1 MAKEKVVKQTLP
13 IEEQSASSRTFLS
26 GIRLNS
32 RVILFVVIG
41 ILSLAA
47 MGGVF
52 FNAEQRLR
60 IALDSLTS
68 SYHIAN
74 LSFRVETAILALNSD
89 SQNFL
94 ISKKTI
100 YAENYSKRSSE
111 AAILLTNLQRLPAA
125 SDGQMML
132 KTLIE
137 SVTKHATYFQNTL
150 QIQSLIGTSKDKGL
164 LAKTAI
170 SGTKLQTQISAT
182 RNSKLVNEIN
192 ALRKSE
198 IKLQEPTSPEDAQNI
213 MRAVKNIR
221 QSLIASR
228 LSSSVK
234 RVINNRITPYASD
247 LEGLAQTRLGQ
258 IREIARMGEVNII
271 LGQNLKALVT
281 FTKTLSKTAR
291 KNFETKQTEIRNIV
305 AGGSAFIIVLFTL
318 VGTILMRSIVRPVK
332 YLAKAAMQLARG
344 DESVTIPAIENQD
357 ETGEVAIA
365 LTYFRENMIEANTLR
380 KELEYYLRDADQR
393 NEYQNQESLTVEE
406 TAEQTT
412 PEDDVTA
419 ELNVGTL
426 SDLPILNSDATPP
439 EPSQKL
445 RETEVLEDTPLDLRV
460 TQQNQDERD
469 GTLQSTP
476 ISEASQLVAQTSQSA
491 SSAARDAERC
501 DVMINGLSGA
511 LKKIKDIELLLESI
525 NDHMSLL
532 AVQTAITNETGSDDP
547 DEVISRPKSPSD
559 GNQRQNPNEFVTDN
573 LDTLQNG
580 TKRAIRAI
588 RQVGQTIQEVN
599 QVALEIAT
607 EASNDALDAATML
620 LHQSEHLRGMLDGL
634 LEKIKPSD
642 VTEPNSYKNALN

>member
-13 IEEQSASSRTFLS
+13 IEEQSAGSRTFLS

-332 YLAKAAMQLARG
+332 YLAKAAMQLAGG

-439 EPSQKL
+439 ETSQKL

-642 VTEPNSYKNALN
+642 VNEPNS

>member
-13 IEEQSASSRTFLS
+13 IEEQSAGSRTFLS

-100 YAENYSKRSSE
+100 YAENYSKRSSD
-111 AAILLTNLQRLPAA
+111 AAILLTNLRRLPAA

-137 SVTKHATYFQNTL
+137 SVTKHATHFQNTL
-150 QIQSLIGTSKDKGL
+150 QIQSLIGTGKDKGL
-164 LAKTAI
+164 VAKTAI

-281 FTKTLSKTAR
+281 FTRTLSKSAR

-393 NEYQNQESLTVEE
+393 NEYQNQESLTVEA

-476 ISEASQLVAQTSQSA
+476 ISEASQLVAQSSQSA

-547 DEVISRPKSPSD
+547 DEVITRPKSPSD

-599 QVALEIAT
+599 QVALEIAA

-634 LEKIKPSD
+634 LEKIKPGD
-642 VTEPNSYKNALN
+642 VNEPNS

>member
-111 AAILLTNLQRLPAA
+111 AAILLTNLRRLPAA

-132 KTLIE
+132 KILIE
-137 SVTKHATYFQNTL
+137 SVTKHATHFQNTL
-150 QIQSLIGTSKDKGL
+150 QIQSLIGTGKDKGL
-164 LAKTAI
+164 VAKTAI
-170 SGTKLQTQISAT
+170 SGTKLQSQISAT

-281 FTKTLSKTAR
+281 FTRTLSKSAR

-393 NEYQNQESLTVEE
+393 NEYQNQGSLTVEAS
-406 TAEQTT
+406 AEQTT

-476 ISEASQLVAQTSQSA
+476 ISEASQLVAQSSQSA

-599 QVALEIAT
+599 QVALEIAA

-642 VTEPNSYKNALN
+642 VNEPNS

>member
-13 IEEQSASSRTFLS
+13 IEEQSAGSRTFLS

-182 RNSKLVNEIN
+182 RNSKLINEIN

-332 YLAKAAMQLARG
+332 YLAKAAMQLAGG

-642 VTEPNSYKNALN
+642 VNEPNS

>member
-13 IEEQSASSRTFLS
+13 IEEQSADSRTFLS

-125 SDGQMML
+125 SNGQMML

-137 SVTKHATYFQNTL
+137 SVTKHATHFQNTL

-170 SGTKLQTQISAT
+170 SGSKLQTQISAT

-281 FTKTLSKTAR
+281 FTRTLSKSAR

-318 VGTILMRSIVRPVK
+318 VGTVLMRSIVRPVK

-393 NEYQNQESLTVEE
+393 NEYQNQEPLTVEA

-426 SDLPILNSDATPP
+426 SDLPILNSDDTPP
-439 EPSQKL
+439 EPSQRL

-476 ISEASQLVAQTSQSA
+476 ISEASQLVAQSSQSA
-491 SSAARDAERC
+491 SNAARDAERC

-547 DEVISRPKSPSD
+547 DEVITRPKSPSD

-599 QVALEIAT
+599 QVALEIAA

-620 LHQSEHLRGMLDGL
+620 LHQSENLRGMLDGL
-634 LEKIKPSD
+634 LEKIKPRD
-642 VTEPNSYKNALN
+642 VTEPNS

>member
-13 IEEQSASSRTFLS
+13 IEEQSAGSRTFLS

-111 AAILLTNLQRLPAA
+111 AAILLTNLRRLPAA

-137 SVTKHATYFQNTL
+137 SVTKHATHFQNTL
-150 QIQSLIGTSKDKGL
+150 QIQSLIGTGKDKGL
-164 LAKTAI
+164 VAKTAI

-281 FTKTLSKTAR
+281 FTRTLSKSAR

-393 NEYQNQESLTVEE
+393 NEYQNQESLTVEA

-547 DEVISRPKSPSD
+547 DEVITRPKSPSD
-559 GNQRQNPNEFVTDN
+559 ENQRQNPNEFVTDN

-599 QVALEIAT
+599 QVALEIAA

-642 VTEPNSYKNALN
+642 VTEPNS

>member
-13 IEEQSASSRTFLS
+13 IEEQSAGSRTFLS

-111 AAILLTNLQRLPAA
+111 AAILLTNLRRLPAA

-132 KTLIE
+132 KILVE
-137 SVTKHATYFQNTL
+137 SVTKHATHFQNTL
-150 QIQSLIGTSKDKGL
+150 QIQSLIGTGKDKGL
-164 LAKTAI
+164 VAKTAI

-182 RNSKLVNEIN
+182 RNRKLVNEIN

-234 RVINNRITPYASD
+234 SVINNRITPYASD

-258 IREIARMGEVNII
+258 IREIARMSEVNII

-281 FTKTLSKTAR
+281 FTRTLSKSAR

-393 NEYQNQESLTVEE
+393 NKYQNQESLTVEE

-547 DEVISRPKSPSD
+547 DEVITRPKSPSD

-599 QVALEIAT
+599 HVALEIAA

-620 LHQSEHLRGMLDGL
+620 LHQSENLRGMLDGL
-634 LEKIKPSD
+634 LEKIKPRD
-642 VTEPNSYKNALN
+642 VNEPNS

>member
-13 IEEQSASSRTFLS
+13 IEEQSAGSRTFLS

-52 FNAEQRLR
+52 FNAEQRFR

-68 SYHIAN
+68 SYHVAN

-182 RNSKLVNEIN
+182 RNSKLINEIN

-258 IREIARMGEVNII
+258 IREIARMGEVNLI

-642 VTEPNSYKNALN
+642 VNEPNS

>member
-13 IEEQSASSRTFLS
+13 IEEQSAGSRTFLS

-111 AAILLTNLQRLPAA
+111 AAILLTNLRRLPAA

-137 SVTKHATYFQNTL
+137 SVTKHATHFQNTL
-150 QIQSLIGTSKDKGL
+150 QIQSLIGTGKDKGL
-164 LAKTAI
+164 VAKTAI

-271 LGQNLKALVT
+271 LGQNLKALAT
-281 FTKTLSKTAR
+281 FTRTLSQSAR

-393 NEYQNQESLTVEE
+393 NEYQNQESLKVGA

-547 DEVISRPKSPSD
+547 DEVITRPKSPSD

-599 QVALEIAT
+599 QVALEIAA

-620 LHQSEHLRGMLDGL
+620 LHQSENLRGMLDGL
-634 LEKIKPSD
+634 LEKIKPRD
-642 VTEPNSYKNALN
+642 VNEPNS

>member
-13 IEEQSASSRTFLS
+13 IEEQSAGSRTFLS

-32 RVILFVVIG
+32 RVTLFVVIG

-52 FNAEQRLR
+52 FNAEQRFR

-132 KTLIE
+132 KILIE
-137 SVTKHATYFQNTL
+137 SVTKHATHFQNTL
-150 QIQSLIGTSKDKGL
+150 QIQSLIGTGKDKGL
-164 LAKTAI
+164 VAKTAI

-281 FTKTLSKTAR
+281 FTRTLSKSAR
-291 KNFETKQTEIRNIV
+291 INFETKQTEIRNIV

-332 YLAKAAMQLARG
+332 YLAKAAVQLAGG
-344 DESVTIPAIENQD
+344 DESVSIPAIENQD

-380 KELEYYLRDADQR
+380 KELEYYLRDTDQR
-393 NEYQNQESLTVEE
+393 NEHQNQESLTVEA

-547 DEVISRPKSPSD
+547 DEVITRPKSPSD

-599 QVALEIAT
+599 QVALEIAA
-607 EASNDALDAATML
+607 EASNEALDAATML
-620 LHQSEHLRGMLDGL
+620 LHQSEHLRGMLGGL
-634 LEKIKPSD
+634 LEKIKPGD
-642 VTEPNSYKNALN
+642 VTEPNS

>member
-13 IEEQSASSRTFLS
+13 IEEQSAGSRTFLS

-137 SVTKHATYFQNTL
+137 SVTKHATHFQNTL
-150 QIQSLIGTSKDKGL
+150 QIQSLIGTGKDKGL
-164 LAKTAI
+164 VAKTAI

-281 FTKTLSKTAR
+281 FTRTLSKSAR

-393 NEYQNQESLTVEE
+393 NEYQNQESLTAEE
-406 TAEQTT
+406 TT

-419 ELNVGTL
+419 ELNVGSL
-426 SDLPILNSDATPP
+426 SDLPILDSDATPP

-547 DEVISRPKSPSD
+547 DEVITRPKSPSD

-599 QVALEIAT
+599 QVALEIAA

-620 LHQSEHLRGMLDGL
+620 LHQSENLRGMLDGL

-642 VTEPNSYKNALN
+642 VTEPNS

>member
-13 IEEQSASSRTFLS
+13 IEEQSAGSRTFLS

-111 AAILLTNLQRLPAA
+111 AAILLTNLRRLPAA

-137 SVTKHATYFQNTL
+137 SVTKHATHFQNTL
-150 QIQSLIGTSKDKGL
+150 QIQSLIGTGKDKGL
-164 LAKTAI
+164 VAKTAI
-170 SGTKLQTQISAT
+170 SGTKLQSQISAT
-182 RNSKLVNEIN
+182 RNSKLINEIN

-281 FTKTLSKTAR
+281 FTRTLSKSAR

-406 TAEQTT
+406 TAEETT

-476 ISEASQLVAQTSQSA
+476 ISEASQLIAQTSQSA

-642 VTEPNSYKNALN
+642 VTEPNS

>member
-13 IEEQSASSRTFLS
+13 IEEQSAGSRTFLS

-137 SVTKHATYFQNTL
+137 SVTKHATHFQNTL
-150 QIQSLIGTSKDKGL
+150 QIQSLIGTGKDKGL
-164 LAKTAI
+164 VAKTAI

-281 FTKTLSKTAR
+281 FTRTLSKSAR

-393 NEYQNQESLTVEE
+393 NEYQNQESLTVEA

-476 ISEASQLVAQTSQSA
+476 ISEASQLVAQSSQSA

-547 DEVISRPKSPSD
+547 DEVITRPKSPSD

-599 QVALEIAT
+599 QVALEIAA

-620 LHQSEHLRGMLDGL
+620 LHQSENLRGMLDGL

-642 VTEPNSYKNALN
+642 VTEPNS